1 MFQIFE
7 CSLKSL
13 KTACLKDDERE
24 LFAEWTDRVTDIAI
38 PLAPVGDQKG
48 LFFLPGILLRVA
60 HWTLVWI
67 VETVWAA
74 LIPLHCI

>member
-1 MFQIFE
+1 M
-7 CSLKSL
+7 
-13 KTACLKDDERE
+13 
-24 LFAEWTDRVTDIAI
+24 DRQSFTDIAI

-48 LFFLPGILLRVA
+48 LFYLPGILWREA

-67 VETVWAA
+67 VETILEA